1 MIHFTSSAPEKL
13 IQMKEKTME
22 KSTGETMAGKEDD
35 LREHYD
41 FDYSKA
47 KPNRF
52 AERIQQD
59 SLMIVLDPDVASVFP
74 TAKSVNDTLRAI
86 AVALENLPPTKSGQ
100 RRKRSARPQEATP
113 ANRLVG

>member
-1 MIHFTSSAPEKL
+1 
-13 IQMKEKTME
+13 MKEKTMK
-22 KSTGETMAGKEDD
+22 KSTGETIAGKEDD

-52 AERIQQD
+52 AEQIQQD
-59 SLMIVLDPDVASVFP
+59 SLMIVLDPDVATVFP

-100 RRKRSARPQEATP
+100 QRKQRARPQEATP
-113 ANRLVG
+113 VSRLVG